1 MTINKGDRFYSN
13 INNEWLEILSFDILY
28 KSVDIYKKI
37 IEEIKIIEYSY
48 DYDRGT
54 DVELT
59 SMPEKEF
66 LENIKNGDFIPA
78 KKYRKEKINNILN
91 G

>member
-1 MTINKGDRFYSN
+1 MINKGDRFYSN
-13 INNEWLEILSFDILY
+13 INNEWLEILSTIEFDVYWDSSDNL
-28 KSVDIYKKI
+28 
-37 IEEIKIIEYSY
+37 IEYSY

-66 LENIKNGDFIPA
+66 LENIKNGDFVPA
-78 KKYRKEKINNILN
+78 KKYRKEKINDILN

>member
-1 MTINKGDRFYSN
+1 MKINKGDRFYSN
-13 INNEWLEILSFDILY
+13 INNEWLEILSFDILFY
-28 KSVDIYKKI
+28 NKKVKK
-37 IEEIKIIEYSY
+37 IKIIEYSY

-59 SMPEKEF
+59 SMPEKDF
-66 LENIKNGDFIPA
+66 LENIENGNFVPA
-78 KKYRKEKINNILN
+78 KKYRKEKINDILN

>member
-1 MTINKGDRFYSN
+1 MKINKGDRFYSN
-13 INNEWLEILSFDILY
+13 INDEWLEILSIEFDAYWDNSDNL
-28 KSVDIYKKI
+28 
-37 IEEIKIIEYSY
+37 IEYSY

-59 SMPEKEF
+59 SMPEKDF
-66 LENIKNGDFIPA
+66 LENIKNGDFVPA
-78 KKYRKEKINNILN
+78 KKYRKEKINDILN